1 MYFGHGFDPRLVHSQ
16 SGLNTGFEPLDFFK
30 GTQNEIIRHMNIR
43 LTKGEICTSVNLIKI
58 FSSDTQVFFFYEVS
72 KTVVSNHRKH
82 CKNVGCIAFE
92 KLISKKCKKVLTSM
106 E

>member
-1 MYFGHGFDPRLVHSQ
+1 MYFGHGFDSRLVHSQ

-58 FSSDTQVFFFYEVS
+58 FSSDTQVFFFYVFS
-72 KTVVSNHRKH
+72 DCTKSSTIFCLKIILMCCTTV
-82 CKNVGCIAFE
+82 
-92 KLISKKCKKVLTSM
+92 
-106 E
+106 

>member
-1 MYFGHGFDPRLVHSQ
+1 MYFGHGFDSRLVHSQ

-58 FSSDTQVFFFYEVS
+58 FSSDTQVFFYVFSDCTKFSTIFYL
-72 KTVVSNHRKH
+72 KIILMCCTTV
-82 CKNVGCIAFE
+82 
-92 KLISKKCKKVLTSM
+92 
-106 E
+106 